1 MAGQKEKSG
10 QSGSGG
16 VVCIS
21 WVSSKFPE
29 AFAMLRAEN
38 PNHFASPERLQSNLK
53 KLAGLRTDGDFP
65 IVWATTYGMGRVWYS
80 TSGHLEATLDDMHI
94 QQMVQQK
101 RRSQSSHEHA
111 RV

>member
-1 MAGQKEKSG
+1 MHLLGIIKV
-10 QSGSGG
+10 SGG
-16 VVCIS
+16 VRDATGGES
-21 WVSSKFPE
+21 ESFR
-29 AFAMLRAEN
+29 FAGTVAI
-38 PNHFASPERLQSNLK
+38 QSE

-65 IVWATTYGMGRVWYS
+65 IVWATKYGMGRVWYS